1 MRKHPIEWLAD
12 LKHEQRSVGEM
23 LQIAAIHKA
32 LGIAPLSLHG
42 RMIISAWKIQDSN
55 YNHEFLINNDS
66 YILKEQTLLTTLSK
80 LKSRI
85 LSRYLPSS

>member
-66 YILKEQTLLTTLSK
+66 YMQFIIILVCYKLFLDLFLLL
-80 LKSRI
+80 
-85 LSRYLPSS
+85 